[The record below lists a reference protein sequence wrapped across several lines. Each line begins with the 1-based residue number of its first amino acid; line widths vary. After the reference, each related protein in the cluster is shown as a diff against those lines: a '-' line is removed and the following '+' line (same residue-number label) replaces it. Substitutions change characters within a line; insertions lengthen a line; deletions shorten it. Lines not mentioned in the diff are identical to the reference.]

1 MTARNPQNLR
11 AGGIQ
16 VDLSHTDKVLFPGDD
31 EITKGDLIEYYAGVA
46 ERMLPYL
53 RDRPIAMARYPD
65 GIAGERIFQKKV
77 PDYFPGWVT
86 RAKVRK
92 QGGVL
97 QQVICDK
104 PATLVYLANQACIE
118 LHVFLSRLD
127 RLDHPDQLIFD
138 LDPADT
144 DHFGDARVA
153 ALRLRELVADE
164 LGLTAF
170 VKTTGG
176 KGLHVHVPL
185 RAESD
190 FDTVRGFARQVGELL
205 AVRNQDLVTM
215 EQRKDK
221 RDRRLYVDIM
231 RNAYAQTVVA
241 PYVVRARP
249 GAPVA
254 LPLQWDEVADRGLE
268 PGRFTLR
275 TVRRRL
281 GDLDQADDPWSG
293 FTKGRY
299 SLTKAQAR
307 VDAIAPRRNRL
318 AARLVALPS
327 RPEAREAEGDKRI
340 LMDALSARTA
350 DAVTDPPLPAMTP
363 CG

>member
-1 MTARNPQNLR
+1 MTARHAESLT

-31 EITKGDLIEYYAGVA
+31 EITKGDLIEYYAEVA
-46 ERMLPYL
+46 DRMLPYL
-53 RDRPIAMARYPD
+53 RERPIAMARYPD
-65 GIAGERIFQKKV
+65 GIARQRIFQRNV
-77 PDYFPGWVT
+77 PGYFPDWVT
-86 RAKVRK
+86 RARVKK
-92 QGGVL
+92 QDGVL

-118 LHVFLSRLD
+118 LHVFLSQLD
-127 RLDHPDQLIFD
+127 RLDYPDQMVFD
-138 LDPADT
+138 LDPADA
-144 DHFGDARVA
+144 DHFGDARIA
-153 ALRLRELVADE
+153 ALWLRELLADE

-176 KGLHVHVPL
+176 KGLHVHVSL
-185 RAESD
+185 RAEND
-190 FDTVRGFARQVGELL
+190 FDTVRGFARQAGELL
-205 AVRNQDLVTM
+205 AARNPDLVTI

-231 RNAYAQTVVA
+231 RNAYAQTIVA

-254 LPLQWDEVADRGLE
+254 VPLHWDEVADTGLE

-281 GDLDQADDPWSG
+281 SELDQAGDPWAAL
-293 FTKGRY
+293 TERRY
-299 SLTKAQAR
+299 SLTKAETRPDELTRA
-307 VDAIAPRRNRL
+307 RL
-318 AARLVALPS
+318 AASS
-327 RPEAREAEGDKRI
+327 RPQHR
-340 LMDALSARTA
+340 
-350 DAVTDPPLPAMTP
+350 
-363 CG
+363 